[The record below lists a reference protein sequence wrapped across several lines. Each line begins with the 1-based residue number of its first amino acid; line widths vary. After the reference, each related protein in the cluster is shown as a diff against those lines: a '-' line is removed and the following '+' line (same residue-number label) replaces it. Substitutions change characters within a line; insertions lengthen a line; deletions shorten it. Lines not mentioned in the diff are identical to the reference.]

1 MPDRHLQS
9 HQGIA
14 RSVEQAL
21 DEVERR
27 LAAVKPEALEH
38 KLGCRPEQVLR
49 ALEAEPGAQ
58 WALRFTEPRQVLFAL
73 AEEAARTDFGRFLL
87 CARGLNWRTTDLL
100 FDPAYHAALRQQ
112 EREGTLG
119 LFDKLAFFAF
129 PLCLATRE
137 RFHIFQQQTQPLL
150 ARGALLGSLPCGRM
164 RDLLTLDYA
173 SAAGRDVSLVGLDKD
188 PDALQGAAALA
199 GELRGQRPLPER
211 IAFRLAD
218 GLRPGLTEPGIR
230 EEFDLLTSNGLTI
243 YLSDEQCAAFYRSVH
258 AALKPGGVFITSH
271 ILPPEEYRWGQIN
284 LDHWRLQAAIL
295 AVVIGALW
303 EPLVKPREQ
312 VLGQLD
318 AAGFRDL
325 QVIPDSQGIFP
336 TFVGRKPS

>member
-9 HQGIA
+9 HLVTA

-27 LAAVKPEALEH
+27 LTALKLNALEH
-38 KLGCRPEQVLR
+38 KLGCRLEEVMR

-58 WALRFTEPRQVLFAL
+58 WVLRCTEPRRALFAL
-73 AEEAARTDFGRFLL
+73 AEEAARTDLGRFLL

-112 EREGTLG
+112 EREGALG
-119 LFDKLAFFAF
+119 LFDRLAFFAF

-137 RFHIFQQQTQPLL
+137 RFRVFQQQTQPLL
-150 ARGALLGSLPCGRM
+150 AGGAVLGSLPCGRM

-173 SAAGRDVSLVGLDKD
+173 SAAARDVSLVGLDKD
-188 PDALQGAAALA
+188 PEALQGAEALA
-199 GELRGQRPLPER
+199 GELRGQRPLPDR

-218 GLRPGLTEPGIR
+218 GLRPGLTETGIR

-243 YLSDEQCAAFYRSVH
+243 YFSDEQCAVFYRSVQ

-271 ILPPEEYRWGQIN
+271 ILPPEEYRWDQIN
-284 LDHWRLQAAIL
+284 LGHWRLQAVVL

-303 EPLVKPREQ
+303 EPLVQPREQ
-312 VLGQLD
+312 VLRQLE

-336 TFVGRKPS
+336 TFVGRKR